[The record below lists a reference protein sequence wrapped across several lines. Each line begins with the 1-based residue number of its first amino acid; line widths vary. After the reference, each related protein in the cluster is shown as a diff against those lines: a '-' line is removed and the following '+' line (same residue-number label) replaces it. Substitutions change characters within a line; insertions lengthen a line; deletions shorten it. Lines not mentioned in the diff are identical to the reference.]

1 MYYQKIVLL
10 LLSINSKIISGGENM
25 NEYEKPY
32 KILFNAVTD
41 AIKTRDF
48 ETAKGILILA
58 QVEAEEAFVNFEENE
73 PQDKNKK

>member
-1 MYYQKIVLL
+1 
-10 LLSINSKIISGGENM
+10 M

-58 QVEAEEAFVNFEENE
+58 QVEAEEAFVAFEENE
-73 PQDKNKK
+73 NNE

>member
-1 MYYQKIVLL
+1 M
-10 LLSINSKIISGGENM
+10 S
-25 NEYEKPY
+25 EYEKPY

-58 QVEAEEAFVNFEENE
+58 QVEAEEAFINFEEEETQEENQE
-73 PQDKNKK
+73 

>member
-1 MYYQKIVLL
+1 
-10 LLSINSKIISGGENM
+10 M

-58 QVEAEEAFVNFEENE
+58 QVEAEEAFVNFEEKEAQEENE
-73 PQDKNKK
+73 E

>member
-1 MYYQKIVLL
+1 
-10 LLSINSKIISGGENM
+10 M

-58 QVEAEEAFVNFEENE
+58 QVEAEEAFVNFEEKE
-73 PQDKNKK
+73 TLEENKK